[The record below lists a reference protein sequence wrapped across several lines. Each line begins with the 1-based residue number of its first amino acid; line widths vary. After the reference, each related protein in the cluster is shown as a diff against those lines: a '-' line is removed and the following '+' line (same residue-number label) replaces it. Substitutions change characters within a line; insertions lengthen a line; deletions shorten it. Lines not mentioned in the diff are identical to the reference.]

1 MRYADPDLCPDCR
14 SDLPHG
20 VRSCP
25 TCSLPVRHALAIELF
40 STLKHADTLVTQ
52 LRSLAAEATVTAGAR
67 TTNGLVP
74 PGPVAAAPAP
84 PVAPPVDPPV
94 DPPADPPVD
103 PPVAPPLVPPAVQQ
117 RPAAAPQSATTPPP
131 PPPPAASPTGPAAPY
146 PVPPRSGLGVAVIPK
161 ILLGLGAFC
170 LLVAAIGFLAVA
182 WDDIGVGGRTAVLLT
197 LTAAATGGSLLLN
210 RFGLRIAAESM
221 SVVALGMLGLD
232 VIGAHAAGWFG
243 DSSTGWAVAA
253 GGAVMA
259 LGGTGMALVR
269 FGDGPRLVA
278 PQVFVGVGYLIA
290 WGGLLDAVDHALLT
304 GHALVV
310 LGAVVTWL
318 SRTALPVRAWSVG
331 IATTVVWSATALLGV
346 GHAFTDPTI
355 DGLWVDGPGWSLV
368 ASAATLLAPG
378 LVLKRRDLTVSGASV
393 GALLVT
399 IALVAPAVD
408 ESARIAGAVTLAVTA
423 AWVAAYRLLPTSL
436 RTVALAPA
444 AIGSLALLGF
454 AAVAG
459 IVVLARIADV
469 GPDSA
474 FQVVLRRPD
483 PVTEPLLTV
492 PSVLVPLALLAFLV
506 PRRADGRTAPWW
518 QAGAVIGGVA
528 AVTTLASY
536 DVALALVVTALGVV
550 AVGSLALAM
559 LGPVVTAARQTGF
572 GVAALGI
579 SAAAVVLALPST
591 PIIAVAS
598 GIMLGIAMIAHFLG
612 GTRELRTLAAVVLSP
627 ALAVLVWTAGLAN
640 DLDAAWLGLPLLAL
654 LGALAIARPKLQV
667 EIPAVLVA
675 LVAVPPAIFA
685 ADDAGGSLALHLVV
699 LGALLSATA
708 LIHESRRELVW
719 AAVPV
724 FASASWVWF
733 GDRGVTAPEPYTLP
747 IAAALTLLG
756 LVHLQRNPEAGT
768 EAALLPGLLLGTV
781 PSLLWV
787 LEDPL
792 SLRALFLGAACL
804 VLTIAG
810 AALRWSAPLMVGA
823 VVGAIVVLREIG
835 PYAGDVPQWV
845 WIGLAGALLTTVGIT
860 WERRL
865 LELRNA
871 VGLLGRL
878 R

>member
-1 MRYADPDLCPDCR
+1 MDDMRYADPDLCPDCR

-40 STLKHADTLVTQ
+40 STLQHADTLVDR
-52 LRSLAAEATVTAGAR
+52 LRSLSNGATVPSAAR
-67 TTNGLVP
+67 TTTGLVP
-74 PGPVAAAPAP
+74 PGPVATAPTRPAAPA
-84 PVAPPVDPPV
+84 AP
-94 DPPADPPVD
+94 A
-103 PPVAPPLVPPAVQQ
+103 APVPP
-117 RPAAAPQSATTPPP
+117 RPAAPVP
-131 PPPPAASPTGPAAPY
+131 PPPPAAKPAGPAAPY
-146 PVPPRSGLGVAVIPK
+146 PTPPRSGLGVAIIPK

-170 LLVAAIGFLAVA
+170 LLAAAIGFLAVA

-210 RFGLRIAAESM
+210 RFELRIAAESM

-243 DSSTGWAVAA
+243 DSSTGWAVAT

-259 LGGTGMALVR
+259 LGGTGMALPR

-290 WGGLLDAVDHALLT
+290 WGGLLAAMDHPLVS

-331 IATTVVWSATALLGV
+331 IATAVVWSATALLGV
-346 GHAFTDPTI
+346 GHAFADPTTAGLWI
-355 DGLWVDGPGWSLV
+355 DGAGWSLV

-378 LVLKRRDLTVSGASV
+378 LVLKRRDLTVGGASV

-423 AWVAAYRLLPTSL
+423 AWVAAYRLLPTTL

-454 AAVAG
+454 DAVAG
-459 IVVLARIADV
+459 IVVLARIAEV
-469 GPDSA
+469 GPDSP
-474 FQVVLRRPD
+474 FGVVLREPD
-483 PVTEPLLTV
+483 PATEPLLTV
-492 PSVLVPLALLAFLV
+492 PSVLVPLALLALLV
-506 PRRADGRTAPWW
+506 PQRADGRSAPWW
-518 QAGAVIGGVA
+518 QTGAVVGGVA
-528 AVTTLASY
+528 AVATLASY
-536 DVALALVVTALGVV
+536 DVALALVVAALGVV
-550 AVGSLALAM
+550 AIGSLV
-559 LGPVVTAARQTGF
+559 LGLVADGTRQTSF
-572 GVAALGI
+572 GLVALGI
-579 SAAAVVLALPST
+579 GATGIVLALPST
-591 PIIAVAS
+591 PIVAVAS
-598 GIMLGIAMIAHFLG
+598 GILLGMAMIAHFVG
-612 GTRELRTLAAVVLSP
+612 RTTELRGVAAVTLSP
-627 ALAVLVWTAGLAN
+627 ALAALVWTAGLAN
-640 DLDAAWLGLPLLAL
+640 DVDARWLGVPLLLL
-654 LGALAIARPKLQV
+654 LGVLAIARPRLQV
-667 EIPAVLVA
+667 EVPAVLVA

-699 LGALLSATA
+699 LGALLSASA
-708 LIHESRRELVW
+708 LIHESRRELAW

-724 FASASWVWF
+724 FALASWVWF

-747 IAAALTLLG
+747 IAADLTLLG
-756 LVHLQRNPEAGT
+756 LIHLQRKPDAGT

-787 LEDPL
+787 LDDPV
-792 SLRALFLGAACL
+792 SLRALFLGGACL

-810 AALRWSAPLMVGA
+810 AALRWSAPLMVGS

-865 LELRNA
+865 LEIRNA